1 MTTPAPSK
9 AEQLLARAV
18 AQLGAI
24 KAGAEYWY
32 TPGEVSRDW
41 KNYDE
46 VQGWP
51 FYGVIEGRTA
61 PAAGADTQDGG
72 GLMEQTLIVVA
83 WVNEDKIPWGAGG
96 KSRRVAIQRAAA
108 DVVRA
113 LTARWPHRDEWL
125 HDVSRPSIETDEA
138 ALVAKPY
145 AYAEVT
151 LTYRYWCMVGE
162 I

>member
-1 MTTPAPSK
+1 MTTPTPSR
-9 AEQLLARAV
+9 ATQLLDRVV
-18 AQLGAI
+18 AQLVAI
-24 KAGAEYWY
+24 QPGAEYWY
-32 TPGEVSRDW
+32 KPGEVARDW

-61 PAAGADTQDGG
+61 PAGIETQDGG
-72 GLMEQTLIVVA
+72 GLMDQTVIVVI
-83 WVNEDKIPWGAGG
+83 WLNEDKIVWGTEL
-96 KSRRVAIQRAAA
+96 KSRRVALGRACA

-113 LTARWPHRDEWL
+113 LTAHWPNREDWL

-138 ALVAKPY
+138 ALVAKPF

-151 LTYRYWCMVGE
+151 LTYRYWCPQGE
-162 I
+162 L